1 MTDTPYE
8 EPHHTEK
15 LAHALEER
23 VKELHCLYEVS
34 AILADER
41 RSVDEKLQSLVESL
55 PAGMQFPSIAA
66 ARLRLDNR
74 TFESSPTPKV
84 VHQQSS
90 DIRVFDEVVGQV
102 EVVYKK
108 TIPDGSTPAFL
119 REEAL
124 LIHEVAR
131 RLADFLT
138 SEWRRERAHHLEQ
151 RRHSQASGAAKPAK
165 SDGPQGL
172 VGQSTSM
179 RAVYRAIEKA
189 TTTSATVLI
198 HGESG
203 TGKELVARAI
213 HYGSKRSGAPF
224 VPVNCAAIP
233 ESLVESELF
242 GYVKG
247 AFTGADTTRA
257 GFFQTAEG
265 GTIFLDE
272 VSEMNT
278 AVQAKL
284 LRVLQNQEV
293 RMVGSDHT
301 RATDVRILAATNQN
315 LADLVEAGRFRAD
328 LFFRLHV
335 LTIDL
340 PPLRERRGDVKLLI
354 SHFVDRW
361 ARQTHGERLAF
372 SDRALSALESYDWPG
387 NVRELDN
394 LIQRLSV
401 MSDDR
406 YVDINDLPGP
416 MHFEPNHTP
425 NTSLR
430 TLHEVEL
437 DHVQRVLD
445 AVDGNRSRAADI
457 LGIDRKTLRK
467 KLDAIERPGDV
478 SRSAKPQ

>member
-1 MTDTPYE
+1 MTMTPQE
-8 EPHHTEK
+8 NEHPVEHM
-15 LAHALEER
+15 AHALEER
-23 VKELHCLYEVS
+23 VKELRCLYDIS
-34 AILADER
+34 AILADDQQ
-41 RSVDEKLQSLVESL
+41 SVNEKLQAVAERL
-55 PAGMQFPSIAA
+55 PAGMQFPSIAT
-66 ARLRLDNR
+66 ARIHVDNR
-74 TFESSPTPKV
+74 TFQSSRAQTS
-84 VHQQSS
+84 VHQHSS
-90 DIRVFDEVVGQV
+90 DVRLADNIFGEVTVSYT
-102 EVVYKK
+102 EN
-108 TIPDGSTPAFL
+108 PPEGSVSPAFL
-119 REEAL
+119 REEVL
-124 LIHEVAR
+124 LVHEVAR
-131 RLADFLT
+131 RLAEFLM
-138 SEWRRERAHHLEQ
+138 SEWRREHAHVLQ
-151 RRHSQASGAAKPAK
+151 SQLRTPTTQKEEARG

-172 VGQSTSM
+172 IGDSPAMQS
-179 RAVYRAIEKA
+179 VYRSIAKA
-189 TTTSATVLI
+189 CTTDATVLV

-213 HYGSKRSGAPF
+213 HYGGARSSAPF

-293 RMVGSDHT
+293 RMVGSDQT
-301 RATDVRILAATNQN
+301 RATDVRILAATNQD
-315 LADLVEAGRFRAD
+315 LAGLVEAGRFRAD

-340 PPLRERRGDVKLLI
+340 PPLRERGSDVNLLVD
-354 SHFVDRW
+354 HFVARW
-361 ARQTHGERLAF
+361 TRQTKSEPLIF
-372 SDRALSALESYDWPG
+372 SVRALRALESYDWPG

-401 MSDDR
+401 MADHR
-406 YVDINDLPGP
+406 FVDIDDLPGP
-416 MHFEPNHTP
+416 MHFKREQAVGG
-425 NTSLR
+425 SLQ
-430 TLHEVEL
+430 TLQEVVL
-437 DHVQRVLD
+437 DHVRRVLD
-445 AVDGNRSRAADI
+445 AVEGNRSQAARI

-467 KLDAIERPGDV
+467 KLDAITGREDT
-478 SRSAKPQ
+478 

>member
-1 MTDTPYE
+1 MTTTPQE
-8 EPHHTEK
+8 HEVNHPAEHV
-15 LAHALEER
+15 AHALQER
-23 VKELHCLYEVS
+23 VKELRCLYDIS
-34 AILADER
+34 AILADEHLP
-41 RSVDEKLQSLVESL
+41 VDDRLQAVVERL
-55 PAGMQFPSIAA
+55 PDGMQFPAIAV
-66 ARLRLDNR
+66 ARLHVDNR
-74 TFESSPTPKV
+74 TFQSGSEQTV
-84 VHQQSS
+84 AHQQSAAV
-90 DIRVFDEVVGQV
+90 RVADEVFG
-102 EVVYKK
+102 EVAVIYTKNP
-108 TIPDGSTPAFL
+108 PDGSVSPPFL

-131 RLADFLT
+131 RLAEFLK
-138 SEWRRERAHHLEQ
+138 SEWRRQRADHLEMQ
-151 RRHSQASGAAKPAK
+151 LRPPAAAAAPTKK

-172 VGQSTSM
+172 IGTSAPM
-179 RAVYRAIEKA
+179 QAVYRAIAKA
-189 TTTSATVLI
+189 CKSDATVLI

-203 TGKELVARAI
+203 TGKELVARAM
-213 HYGSKRSGAPF
+213 HYGSARSKAQF

-233 ESLVESELF
+233 ENLVESELF

-247 AFTGADTTRA
+247 AFTGAVTTRA

-293 RMVGSDHT
+293 RMVGSDQT
-301 RATDVRILAATNQN
+301 RATDVRILAATNQDLSN
-315 LADLVEAGRFRAD
+315 LVEAGRFRAD

-340 PPLRERRGDVKLLI
+340 PPLRDRGQDVNILI
-354 SHFVDRW
+354 DHFVTRW
-361 ARQTHGERLAF
+361 TRQTHGEPLAF
-372 SDRALSALESYDWPG
+372 SDRALRALENYDWPG

-401 MSDDR
+401 MAEDR
-406 YVDINDLPGP
+406 YVDIDDLPRP
-416 MHFEPNHTP
+416 MQFKQKPTEGG
-425 NTSLR
+425 SLR
-430 TLHEVEL
+430 TLQDVEL

-445 AVDGNRSRAADI
+445 AVEGNRTRAARI

-467 KLDAIERPGDV
+467 KLDALDQPKDT
-478 SRSAKPQ
+478 